1 MSNENGVEKVEKADI
16 LHLRR
21 NRDAKESVD
30 RYQLYQPEMCLK
42 ALKLLSL
49 MKMKVMLTI
58 ENGAGRIDKFYT

>member
-1 MSNENGVEKVEKADI
+1 MSNENG
-16 LHLRR
+16 
-21 NRDAKESVD
+21 VD